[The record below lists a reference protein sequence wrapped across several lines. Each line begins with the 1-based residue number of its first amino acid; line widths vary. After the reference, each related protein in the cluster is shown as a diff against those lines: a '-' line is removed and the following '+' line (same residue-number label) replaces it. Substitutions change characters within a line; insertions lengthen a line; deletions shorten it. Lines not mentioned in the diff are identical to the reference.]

1 MRDNTINIE
10 VKDLVEAT
18 LISEPAFKYTPQLT
32 SLAIKESTLL
42 TTPKVIH
49 PLDLQIL
56 RQ

>member
-18 LISEPAFKYTPQLT
+18 LISEPAFRYTPQST

-49 PLDLQIL
+49 PSDLQIL